1 MKKTLAI
8 SLIFAVLSIC
18 GCSDNDKK
26 PNQNAAG
33 PANSGKNINTLEDY
47 CDENAKD
54 DYDAKQL
61 KKEYGVIDTKMVEQ
75 IQSELAKD
83 CLDEYE
89 HYPYCKEEITSYN
102 ICYAN
107 ITEALYLETIQPLE
121 LKCENEA
128 TPCKRDCEEIG
139 SEKDR
144 DECLS
149 KCEEDEYACV
159 IKDHPCSEQINKY
172 EACDAQHHNDILSYE
187 QSRKSKY
194 TIIYDTILTNLCTT
208 HAASFDAK
216 YLKDEYDVTDPAIV
230 EKIQKAIYPVCYD
243 YLDKFPNCRIDLI
256 KLELCESAL
265 TDAQQDDV
273 KALKVKCEDDVY
285 LPCNNECQKLD
296 SEEETAACVDK
307 CNDDETACIDKS
319 HPCSEHIK
327 EYNEC
332 SKQYQSEITQYE
344 ASQKDYEDIIMEII
358 NASN

>member
-18 GCSDNDKK
+18 GCTDEDKK

-54 DYDAKQL
+54 DYDAKLL

-83 CLDEYE
+83 CLDKYE
-89 HYPYCKEEITSYN
+89 HYPYCKEETTSYN

-149 KCEEDEYACV
+149 KCEEDCAECIY
-159 IKDHPCSEQINKY
+159 KDHPCGEQTNKY
-172 EACDAQHHNDILSYE
+172 NACDGQHHAEILAYD
-187 QSRKSKY
+187 QNRKSEFN
-194 TIIYDTILTNLCTT
+194 IIYDVIITDLCTT
-208 HAASFDAK
+208 HAESFDAK
-216 YLKDEYDVTDPAIV
+216 YLKDGYDVTDPAIV
-230 EKIQKAIYPVCYD
+230 EKIQKAIYSACYD
-243 YLDKFPNCRIDLI
+243 RVDNYPYCRNEIVA
-256 KLELCESAL
+256 EALCETAL
-265 TDAQQDDV
+265 TDAQQDDI
-273 KALKVKCEDDVY
+273 KALKVKCEADVY
-285 LPCNNECQKLD
+285 LPCESECQKLD
-296 SEEETAACVDK
+296 SEEQVAACRDK
-307 CNDDETACIDKS
+307 CYDDENDCINKA
-319 HPCSEHIK
+319 HPCGEQMK
-327 EYNEC
+327 EYNAC
-332 SKQYQSEITQYE
+332 RKDSNDAIYQYE

-358 NASN
+358 DASN